1 MIEMTSVF
9 DLSDEAG
16 RTNLAKLCRDLLSS
30 SRVSSDFTD
39 PVTRVYGQVQTNAN
53 ARIQDIAEIIAE
65 LREPLLYGPP
75 TTGGQKASEPGGGGA
90 EGATDDG
97 DESGIGGEDDDR
109 RTVVDE
115 TLTEDEE
122 EVKSV
127 VYSSTRA
134 CSRVDATLYVVSRP
148 GDRP

>member
-1 MIEMTSVF
+1 MTSVF

-16 RTNLAKLCRDLLSS
+16 RNNLAKLCRDLLSS

-39 PVTRVYGQVQTNAN
+39 PVTRVYSQVQTNAN

-65 LREPLLYGPP
+65 LREPLLYGPN
-75 TTGGQKASEPGGGGA
+75 TTGQKASEPGARGA

-97 DESGIGGEDDDR
+97 AESGIGGEDDDR

-122 EVKSV
+122 EGKSV
-127 VYSSTRA
+127 AYLSIRA
-134 CSRVDATLYVVSRP
+134 CSRVDASIYSTLYVVSRL

>member
-1 MIEMTSVF
+1 MTSVF

-16 RTNLAKLCRDLLSS
+16 RNNLAKLCRDLLSS

-65 LREPLLYGPP
+65 LREPLLYGPA
-75 TTGGQKASEPGGGGA
+75 TTGQKASEPGARGA

-97 DESGIGGEDDDR
+97 AESGIGGEDDDR

-127 VYSSTRA
+127 VYSSIRA
-134 CSRVDATLYVVSRP
+134 YSRVDASIFTL
-148 GDRP
+148 

>member
-1 MIEMTSVF
+1 MTSVF

-16 RTNLAKLCRDLLSS
+16 RNNLAKLCRDLLSS

-75 TTGGQKASEPGGGGA
+75 TTGGQKASEPGGGRGA

-127 VYSSTRA
+127 VYSSIRA
-134 CSRVDATLYVVSRP
+134 YYSRVDATLYVVRGP
-148 GDRP
+148 GDRS